1 MNPRKAEQ
9 SRGPRGLKVE
19 SEAWPWWGGSFTCLM
34 SSKTCQFSKQP
45 SPCEVQAW
53 KQGGAAGSGFQ
64 QRGGVLGRGARA
76 GRQPALP
83 FRSPRYCGWGRLL
96 GGGAALYLGRVGGR
110 LHCDVTGS
118 GGLFQTPKYLLHLLP
133 GAGTL
138 SELERKLAG
147 SFVAELTGVQASPP
161 SRSRCAQIL
170 WLERHPGLG
179 QDGLAASPVL
189 PQHLLENP
197 WVLKAVV
204 SSRTP
209 SPAQSRALG
218 QMPRMS
224 QASCTCLCPEEA
236 ADEVR
241 VSHVSHC
248 AL

>member
-19 SEAWPWWGGSFTCLM
+19 SEAWPWRGGSFTCLM

-96 GGGAALYLGRVGGR
+96 GAGAALYLGRVGGR

-170 WLERHPGLG
+170 RLERHPGLG

-189 PQHLLENP
+189 PLHLLENP

-218 QMPRMS
+218 QMPGMS

>member
-1 MNPRKAEQ
+1 M
-9 SRGPRGLKVE
+9 
-19 SEAWPWWGGSFTCLM
+19 GGSCRTPARTPLPEP
-34 SSKTCQFSKQP
+34 TLLWVG
-45 SPCEVQAW
+45 EV
-53 KQGGAAGSGFQ
+53 
-64 QRGGVLGRGARA
+64 AR
-76 GRQPALP
+76 
-83 FRSPRYCGWGRLL
+83 

-189 PQHLLENP
+189 PLHLLENP

-218 QMPRMS
+218 QMPGMS